1 MSDAKIE
8 PWMTAAA
15 EHIHKLR
22 MGSLEVQF
30 KMGLGATH
38 PNLSNTE
45 QNQLAQQLT
54 IDAIA
59 RVLAT
64 HAPAQDQ
71 AIGPGDVV
79 QFNNCHSVMGCCTYI
94 VTGVTPVG
102 RFELNYVGSYPGDLL
117 VRIGRAQYWPDG
129 SPVEGGGPND
139 SPTTKTDPAG
149 REASGQSVV

>member
-1 MSDAKIE
+1 MPDPKIE
-8 PWMTAAA
+8 PWMVAAA

-45 QNQLAQQLT
+45 QSQMAQQLT

-64 HAPAQDQ
+64 HAPDPASVP
-71 AIGPGDVV
+71 IGPGDVV
-79 QFNNCHSVMGCCTYI
+79 QFKVDTPLHPFDCFAKGFMKFKSGETCTVQTVESRHFI
-94 VTGVTPVG
+94 AAGFDDSPIPLTHVT
-102 RFELNYVGSYPGDLL
+102 
-117 VRIGRAQYWPDG
+117 RIGRAVCWPDG
-129 SPVEGGGPND
+129 SKVEEG
-139 SPTTKTDPAG
+139 K
-149 REASGQSVV
+149 